1 MIRLHANAM
10 SVMDAVMVRDGLVTE
25 GTASNVFVVHQ
36 GIISTPP
43 KSECLLPGI
52 TRDLVIE
59 LARAN
64 GLTVEEREINQT
76 ELHTADEIW
85 LTSST
90 REIAPVVKLDDHSIG
105 NGVAGEYWKKV
116 IALYQDYKQELR
128 NG

>member
-1 MIRLHANAM
+1 
-10 SVMDAVMVRDGLVTE
+10 MDAIMVRDGLVTE
-25 GTASNVFVVHQ
+25 GTASNIFVVHN

-59 LARAN
+59 LALAN
-64 GLTVEEREINQT
+64 GFQVEEREINPD
-76 ELHTADEIW
+76 ELESADEIW

-90 REIAPVVKLDDHSIG
+90 REIAPVVKLDNHVVG
-105 NGVAGEYWKKV
+105 NGIAGEYWNKI